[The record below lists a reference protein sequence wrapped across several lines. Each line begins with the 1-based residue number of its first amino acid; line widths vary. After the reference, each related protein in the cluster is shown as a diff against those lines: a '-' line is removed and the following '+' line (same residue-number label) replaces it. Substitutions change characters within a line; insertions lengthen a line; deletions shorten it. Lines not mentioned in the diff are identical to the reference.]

1 MLGAAFAA
9 VARRLR
15 AVRQEPR
22 NRGAGGAQPGPG
34 RITIGCRAERLIM
47 QHLVISLL
55 SPAVVAAGVA
65 AGVAA
70 ARRRF
75 VVVRVAGTS
84 MVPTYQPGDRVL
96 IRRGG
101 RAVLRRGQV
110 VVFRR
115 LQPGGAGSSG
125 RASGLRET
133 EWLIKRVA
141 AMPGDRVP
149 DQVAPGVHAAPGDVV
164 PAGRLVVLGDGPTSR
179 DSRHWGY
186 LPVSEVLGV
195 VIRRLS

>member
-1 MLGAAFAA
+1 M
-9 VARRLR
+9 RY
-15 AVRQEPR
+15 
-22 NRGAGGAQPGPG
+22 
-34 RITIGCRAERLIM
+34 
-47 QHLVISLL
+47 LVILL
-55 SPAVVAAGVA
+55 SLAAAAGI
-65 AGVAA
+65 AA

-96 IRRGG
+96 IRRGR

-115 LQPGGAGSSG
+115 RPPDSTG
-125 RASGLRET
+125 RPARLRDT
-133 EWLIKRVA
+133 EWLIKRIA
-141 AMPGDRVP
+141 AMPGDAVP
-149 DQVAPGVHAAPGDVV
+149 DRVTAGTRAAPGDVV
-164 PAGRLVVLGDGPTSR
+164 PADRLVVLGDGPNSS

-195 VIRRLS
+195 VVRRLS

>member
-1 MLGAAFAA
+1 
-9 VARRLR
+9 
-15 AVRQEPR
+15 
-22 NRGAGGAQPGPG
+22 
-34 RITIGCRAERLIM
+34 M
-47 QHLVISLL
+47 QHVVISLL
-55 SPAVVAAGVA
+55 SVAAVA
-65 AGVAA
+65 AVTGVVA

-84 MVPTYQPGDRVL
+84 MVPTYRPGDRVL

-110 VVFRR
+110 VVFRHP
-115 LQPGGAGSSG
+115 QPDGAGSSG
-125 RASGLRET
+125 RTPGLRGT

-149 DQVAPGVHAAPGDVV
+149 DQVAPGTHATPGDVV
-164 PAGRLVVLGDGPTSR
+164 PAGRLVVLGDGPASR

-186 LPVSEVLGV
+186 LPMSEVLGV

>member
-1 MLGAAFAA
+1 
-9 VARRLR
+9 
-15 AVRQEPR
+15 
-22 NRGAGGAQPGPG
+22 
-34 RITIGCRAERLIM
+34 M
-47 QHLVISLL
+47 QHFVISLL
-55 SPAVVAAGVA
+55 SLAVAAAVA
-65 AGVAA
+65 GMAA

-101 RAVLRRGQV
+101 RAVPRRGQV

-115 LQPGGAGSSG
+115 LQPGGTGSSG
-125 RASGLRET
+125 RASGLRGT

-164 PAGRLVVLGDGPTSR
+164 PADRLVVLGDGPTSR

>member
-1 MLGAAFAA
+1 M
-9 VARRLR
+9 
-15 AVRQEPR
+15 
-22 NRGAGGAQPGPG
+22 
-34 RITIGCRAERLIM
+34 
-47 QHLVISLL
+47 ISLL
-55 SPAVVAAGVA
+55 SLAAVAGV
-65 AGVAA
+65 VA

-115 LQPGGAGSSG
+115 LQQAGAGSSG
-125 RASGLRET
+125 RTPGPRGT

-149 DQVAPGVHAAPGDVV
+149 DQVAAGVHAAPGDVV
-164 PAGRLVVLGDGPTSR
+164 PAGRLWVLGDGPISS

-195 VIRRLS
+195 VIRRLSR

>member
-1 MLGAAFAA
+1 M
-9 VARRLR
+9 RY
-15 AVRQEPR
+15 
-22 NRGAGGAQPGPG
+22 
-34 RITIGCRAERLIM
+34 
-47 QHLVISLL
+47 LVILL
-55 SPAVVAAGVA
+55 SLAVAAGIV
-65 AGVAA
+65 A

-115 LQPGGAGSSG
+115 LQPDGAGSSG
-125 RASGLRET
+125 RTPGLRGT

-141 AMPGDRVP
+141 AMPGDTVP
-149 DQVAPGVHAAPGDVV
+149 DQVAPGVHAVPGDVV
-164 PAGRLVVLGDGPTSR
+164 PADRLVVLGDGPISS

-195 VIRRLS
+195 VIRRLT